1 MKRPVSLTVYSIIVW
16 VTKFIPLFAV
26 YKFFEFINQPGKL
39 DFYLGLN
46 LRDIRDYLYVY
57 IAACIC
63 TIITTIFLF
72 FQKKWALNVYIFF
85 KTVEVHCLIMAL
97 PTLVYGLQRGLGIKY
112 GLAFHVSAWGFVIAT
127 NLIFPLIYTT
137 FKKHYR

>member
-57 IAACIC
+57 VAASIL
-63 TIITTIFLF
+63 TLLTTIFLF
-72 FQKKWALNVYIFF
+72 FQKKWAFNIYVFF

-112 GLAFHVSAWGFVIAT
+112 GLTFHVSAWGFVIAT
-127 NLIFPLIYTT
+127 NLIFPLIYYIH
-137 FKKHYR
+137 KKYYR

>member
-1 MKRPVSLTVYSIIVW
+1 MKRPASLTIYSIVVW
-16 VTKFIPLFAV
+16 ITKLLPLFAV

-57 IAACIC
+57 VVACLL
-63 TIITTIFLF
+63 TIVTTLFLF
-72 FQKKWALNVYIFF
+72 FKKKWAFNVYVFF

-112 GLAFHVSAWGFVIAT
+112 GLTFHVSAWTFVLAT
-127 NLIFPLIYTT
+127 NLIFPLIYYTY
-137 FKKHYR
+137 KKQYK